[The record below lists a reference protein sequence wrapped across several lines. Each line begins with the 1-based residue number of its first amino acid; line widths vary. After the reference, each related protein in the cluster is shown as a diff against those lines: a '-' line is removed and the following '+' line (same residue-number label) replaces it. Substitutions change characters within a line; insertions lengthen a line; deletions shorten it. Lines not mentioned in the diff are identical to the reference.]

1 MEVLTQPVSLADI
14 RQAAERIR
22 PFVLA
27 TPLVSGESITG
38 PGSWFKL
45 ENLQRTGSFKV
56 RGAVN
61 AVLQLSDDQ
70 RRRGVITLS
79 AGNHG
84 AALAYA
90 AQAQGIPCVVVVRED
105 ASMAKLDAI
114 RRYGAEVVLVPLPD
128 WQARLEG
135 EQQRRGLHLVHPFDD
150 PAVIAGQGTVGLEVI
165 EAMPEVRTVIVPV
178 GGGGLIAGIACAIK
192 EQRSTVRV
200 VGIEPEAAPAVSESL
215 AAGAPVPPSRLDTI
229 ADALAPPYTRPRNL
243 AMIRRYVDGVRLV
256 GDESIRHAVKALAL
270 SSKLVAE
277 PGGAASVA
285 GFLLNESE
293 LERPAVIVISG
304 GNLDGARLASMLVE
318 KKIPG
323 VGTPGD

>member
-1 MEVLTQPVSLADI
+1 MKVLTRPVSLAEI
-14 RQAAERIR
+14 REAAERIR

-27 TPLVSGESITG
+27 TPMVSGESVTG
-38 PGSWFKL
+38 PNTWLKL

-61 AVLQLSDDQ
+61 AVLQLSEDQ

-105 ASMAKLDAI
+105 ASVAKLDAI
-114 RRYGAEVVLVPLPD
+114 RRYGAELVLVPLAD
-128 WQARLEG
+128 WQARLES

-215 AAGAPVPPSRLDTI
+215 AAGTPVAPSRLDTI
-229 ADALAPPYTRPRNL
+229 ADALAPPYTRPTNL

-256 GDESIRHAVKALAL
+256 SDESIRDAVKALAL

-277 PGGAASVA
+277 PGGAAGVA
-285 GFLLNESE
+285 GFLRNESE

-304 GNLDGARLASMLVE
+304 GNVDGARLVSMLLE

-323 VGTPGD
+323 